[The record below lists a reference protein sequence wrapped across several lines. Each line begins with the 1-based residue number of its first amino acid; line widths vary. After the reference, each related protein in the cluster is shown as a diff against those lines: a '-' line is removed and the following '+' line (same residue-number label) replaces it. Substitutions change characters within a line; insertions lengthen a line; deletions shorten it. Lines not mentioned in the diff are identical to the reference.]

1 MTHFFQR
8 RPPRR
13 APRVSL
19 NGTISAVIRLE
30 NGRQIPAT
38 LRQLSITGGL
48 LDLAIFLEE
57 RAWVDLTIYLSS
69 GGVRGTAEVMFPM
82 RGGVGYLQPFRFTS
96 LSAEEL
102 HALDQEVTGLLKQ
115 SVTSK
120 TGDTG
125 VRAPRYYLE
134 SW

>member
-1 MTHFFQR
+1 MIHFFQR

-19 NGTISAVIRLE
+19 RGTISAVIRLE
-30 NGRQIPAT
+30 NGRQLPAK
-38 LRQLSITGGL
+38 LQQLSITGGL
-48 LDLAIFLEE
+48 LDLASYLEE

-69 GGVRGTAEVMFPM
+69 GAVRATAEMMFPM

-96 LSAEEL
+96 LDEEEL
-102 HALDQEVTGLLKQ
+102 HAIDREVTGLLKQ

-120 TGDTG
+120 ADESGL
-125 VRAPRYYLE
+125 RAPRYYLE
-134 SW
+134 S

>member
-1 MTHFFQR
+1 MSHFFQR
-8 RPPRR
+8 QPARR

-19 NGTISAVIRLE
+19 RGTISAVIRLE
-30 NGRQIPAT
+30 NGRQLPST

-48 LDLAIFLEE
+48 LDLGVYLEE

-69 GGVRGTAEVMFPM
+69 AAVRGTAEMMFPM
-82 RGGVGYLQPFRFTS
+82 RGGAGYLQPFRFTS
-96 LSAEEL
+96 MGAEEL
-102 HALDQEVTGLLKQ
+102 HALDQEVTSLLQQ
-115 SVTSK
+115 SATSK
-120 TGDTG
+120 AGDSG